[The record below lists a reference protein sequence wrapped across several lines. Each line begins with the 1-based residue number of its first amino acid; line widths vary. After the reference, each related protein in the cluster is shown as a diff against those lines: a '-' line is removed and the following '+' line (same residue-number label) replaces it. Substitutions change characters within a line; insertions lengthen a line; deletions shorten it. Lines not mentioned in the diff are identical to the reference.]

1 MSNIVIDRLTK
12 VYGDNAVL
20 KDFSVAF
27 AEGET
32 TCLMGKSGWGK
43 TTLFNILMG
52 FEEADSGQI
61 CGMPRKKSAV
71 FQEDRLCEEFVALS
85 NIKMVTGKNKS
96 DAEIQAHLCELG
108 LKDDLH
114 KPLYEYSGGMKRR
127 VAVARAVLFDGDVI
141 FMDEPFKGLDAD
153 TKKLTM
159 DYVLRHTKGK
169 TLVVITHDIDECAYL
184 GGNLIEVE
192 KYNGV

>member
-52 FEEADSGQI
+52 FEKADSGQFAV
-61 CGMPRKKSAV
+61 CPAKKAPFFRKIGYARSLL
-71 FQEDRLCEEFVALS
+71 LCPIS
-85 NIKMVTGKNKS
+85 KW
-96 DAEIQAHLCELG
+96 
-108 LKDDLH
+108 
-114 KPLYEYSGGMKRR
+114 
-127 VAVARAVLFDGDVI
+127 
-141 FMDEPFKGLDAD
+141 
-153 TKKLTM
+153 
-159 DYVLRHTKGK
+159 
-169 TLVVITHDIDECAYL
+169 
-184 GGNLIEVE
+184 
-192 KYNGV
+192 